1 MAALLLA
8 GVVPVLGGCVPLL
21 VGGVAVGAAAAH
33 DRRDYTAF
41 IDDQQIDFVATAA
54 LADEPGL
61 KGRGRVSVTSYNYL
75 VLLTG
80 QVRSE
85 AEVALA
91 GGVVSRLPKVRKVVN
106 EVTIGPDIDFARKS
120 EDVLLTSRAKL
131 VLFKVEVPDFDPTR
145 VTVVTENGVVYLL
158 GLVSVAEGDA
168 AVEQVR
174 YVPGVVQV
182 VKLFEY
188 QEPKT

>member
-33 DRRDYTAF
+33 DRRDYTAL

-54 LADEPGL
+54 LDDEPGL
-61 KGRGRVSVTSYNYL
+61 KGRGRVSVTSYNYV

-106 EVTIGPDIDFARKS
+106 EVTVGPDIDFARKS

-131 VLFKVEVPDFDPTR
+131 ALFKVEVPDFDPTR

-158 GLVSVAEGDA
+158 GLVTVAEGDA

>member
-1 MAALLLA
+1 MAALLLV

-158 GLVSVAEGDA
+158 GLVSAAEGDA

>member
-33 DRRDYTAF
+33 DRRNYTAF
-41 IDDQQIDFVATAA
+41 MDDQQIDFVATAA
-54 LADEPGL
+54 LDDEPGL

-106 EVTIGPDIDFARKS
+106 EVTIGPDINFARKS
-120 EDVLLTSRAKL
+120 EDALLTSRAKL
-131 VLFKVEVPDFDPTR
+131 ALFKVAVPDFDPTR

>member
-8 GVVPVLGGCVPLL
+8 GLVPVLGGCVPLL

-33 DRRDYTAF
+33 DRRDYTTF

-54 LADEPGL
+54 LDDEPGL

-131 VLFKVEVPDFDPTR
+131 ALFKVEVPDFDPTR

>member
-33 DRRDYTAF
+33 DRRDYTTF

>member
-1 MAALLLA
+1 MAALLLV
-8 GVVPVLGGCVPLL
+8 GLVPVLGGCVPLL

-33 DRRDYTAF
+33 DRRNYTAF
-41 IDDQQIDFVATAA
+41 MDDQQIDFVATAA
-54 LADEPGL
+54 LDDEPGL

-106 EVTIGPDIDFARKS
+106 EVTIGPDINFARKS
-120 EDVLLTSRAKL
+120 EDALLTSRAKL
-131 VLFKVEVPDFDPTR
+131 ALFKVAVPDFDPTR

>member
-131 VLFKVEVPDFDPTR
+131 ALFKVEVPGFDPTR